1 MTLREAD
8 ELGTETEASTLA
20 CRNTNRGGEE
30 VEDGEDDG
38 GEDREGRDLGH
49 VELTLGDDDGRDGD
63 GETLNEILDHTSDDV
78 RNHGIH
84 LLIFWV

>member
-8 ELGTETEASTLA
+8 ELGTETEAGTLA

-38 GEDREGRDLGH
+38 GEDRTRFVRLLTHASRDPVL
-49 VELTLGDDDGRDGD
+49 
-63 GETLNEILDHTSDDV
+63 S
-78 RNHGIH
+78 
-84 LLIFWV
+84 

>member
-8 ELGTETEASTLA
+8 ELGTETEAGTLA

-30 VEDGEDDG
+30 VEDGEDDR

-49 VELTLGDDDGRDGD
+49 VELALGDDDGRNSD

-84 LLIFWV
+84 LLITGV

>member
-8 ELGTETEASTLA
+8 KLGTDTEAGTLA

-30 VEDGEDDG
+30 VEDGEDNG
-38 GEDREGRDLGH
+38 GEDREGRDLRH
-49 VELTLGDDDGRDGD
+49 IELTLGDDDGRDGD

-84 LLIFWV
+84 LLITVV